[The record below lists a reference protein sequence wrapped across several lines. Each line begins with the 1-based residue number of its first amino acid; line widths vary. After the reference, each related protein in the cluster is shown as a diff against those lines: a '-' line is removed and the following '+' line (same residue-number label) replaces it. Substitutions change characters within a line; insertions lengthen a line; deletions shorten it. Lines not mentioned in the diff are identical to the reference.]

1 MPTGKTYDE
10 TDGQALNVALVST
23 VEAND
28 VVYAEGWLGVSAGNG
43 DSGDSVALTIARTER
58 QFVVPSGLAVAKG
71 AIVCID
77 TTAISGTNIP
87 PDGAYNTSAQSAT
100 NLPLFKATAAK
111 DANHVVTGILLAG
124 L

>member
-1 MPTGKTYDE
+1 MPVGDTYDE
-10 TDGQALNVALVST
+10 SDGESVTVSLIST
-23 VEAND
+23 VDAND
-28 VVYAEGWLGVSAGNG
+28 VIYANSWLGISAGDG
-43 DSGDSVALTIARTER
+43 VSGGSVALTIARTER

-100 NLPLFKATAAK
+100 NIPLFKATAAK